1 MRVKGNANGN
11 LFNSNLTLN
20 NPIILPEAGKYKMVV
35 YTLLVCPYV
44 SCSNAKDA
52 IQITMKEDNSADYSK
67 ILFKL
72 GTESGTNERK
82 WKRQE
87 ILFETETSR
96 ISVNFCN

>member
-1 MRVKGNANGN
+1 
-11 LFNSNLTLN
+11 
-20 NPIILPEAGKYKMVV
+20 MVV

-72 GTESGTNERK
+72 GTDSGTNERK
-82 WKRQE
+82 WKRQD

-96 ISVNFCN
+96 ISVLNFWKYFNSNNNFSKHDQNIF

>member
-1 MRVKGNANGN
+1 M
-11 LFNSNLTLN
+11 
-20 NPIILPEAGKYKMVV
+20 PEAGKYKMVV

-72 GTESGTNERK
+72 GTDSGTNERK
-82 WKRQE
+82 WKRQD

-96 ISVNFCN
+96 ISVLNF